1 MNNGFI
7 VLYRSL
13 LEWEWYSDA
22 NTTRLF
28 IHCLLRANHKDNK
41 WQGITIDRGSF
52 VTSYAHLALDL
63 GLTVQN
69 IRTSINKLKST
80 GELTHKSHSKYG
92 IITINN
98 YDKYQ
103 DTNSQPNSQLTVNQ
117 QSTNNK
123 QQWNKETKKQNIK
136 PIGVTL
142 HDMIEAYTTNPEL
155 RKSLGEFVQH
165 RNAKS
170 KDKLN
175 ELAMT
180 KNLNTLTKLFG
191 DNIQDKIDA
200 IDQSIANNWKG
211 IFPLGKQVK
220 KDDKVTY
227 SWQAE
232 LKAEQQAQDAIVYEP
247 KRSAEEAKEKWDKL

>member
-1 MNNGFI
+1 
-7 VLYRSL
+7 
-13 LEWEWYSDA
+13 
-22 NTTRLF
+22 
-28 IHCLLRANHKDNK
+28 
-41 WQGITIDRGSF
+41 
-52 VTSYAHLALDL
+52 
-63 GLTVQN
+63 
-69 IRTSINKLKST
+69 
-80 GELTHKSHSKYG
+80 
-92 IITINN
+92 
-98 YDKYQ
+98 
-103 DTNSQPNSQLTVNQ
+103 
-117 QSTNNK
+117 
-123 QQWNKETKKQNIK
+123 
-136 PIGVTL
+136 L

-220 KDDKVTY
+220 KNDKVTY

-232 LKAEQQAQDAIVYEP
+232 LKAEQEVYDNQEYKP
-247 KRSAEEAKEKWDKL
+247 KRSAEEAKKKMEEL